1 MKITLMILISLMK
14 DHPDE
19 PVDTTLHSRDQEE
32 VSSQQKKN
40 KDEEE
45 PMDSDESEDDK
56 NIMCGVMSKRYK
68 YVSFKPLLYYNR
80 ELEKTYYYKYFKPY
94 SYDHR
99 LLTMGY
105 DCKCPRRKV
114 HKTNCS
120 WYDSDNIYM
129 IETRA
134 DLSISEKAAQQKI
147 YKMYLNTINNIPDE
161 LWLWNTSFNCLY
173 GS

>member
-1 MKITLMILISLMK
+1 
-14 DHPDE
+14 
-19 PVDTTLHSRDQEE
+19 
-32 VSSQQKKN
+32 
-40 KDEEE
+40 
-45 PMDSDESEDDK
+45 MDSDESEDDK

-99 LLTMGY
+99 LLTVGY
-105 DCKCPRRKV
+105 GCKCPRRKV

-120 WYDSDNIYM
+120 WYDTDNIYM

-147 YKMYLNTINNIPDE
+147 
-161 LWLWNTSFNCLY
+161 
-173 GS
+173 